1 MSFQHVLHQLFQVQL
16 EQISTWRNQ
25 DSLTLSSPSVWFSF
39 HSLLCAESMVHWIE
53 KSHHVS
59 TAPALLVKRSH
70 VVFTGC
76 ALARS
81 VQKLVQV
88 LLLLVADLELLVRH
102 AHHLSGLLL
111 GGLEGEGIV
120 SCCSWTFSLRGF
132 YGSLLRVDLHE
143 NHQAQD
149 EQPPFGA
156 ALLDRW
162 KIFAH
167 LCRVHDPGV
176 SFARAH
182 GSSAV
187 RERLLRLGD
196 PLEGEDLRLGAAH
209 RSEIKVR
216 LLLKEVACRDW
227 EEQTVWSGE
236 HC

>member
-1 MSFQHVLHQLFQVQL
+1 MSFQHVLHQLFQVQ
-16 EQISTWRNQ
+16 Q
-25 DSLTLSSPSVWFSF
+25 DCLKLSSPSVISF

-76 ALARS
+76 ARARS
-81 VQKLVQV
+81 VQKLVQA

-111 GGLEGEGIV
+111 GGLEGEDIVRCGIGAR
-120 SCCSWTFSLRGF
+120 WTFSLRWF
-132 YGSLLRVDLHE
+132 NCSLLRVDLHE

-149 EQPPFGA
+149 KQPPFGA

-167 LCRVHDPGV
+167 LCWVHDPGV

-182 GSSAV
+182 WSSAV

-216 LLLKEVACRDW
+216 LLLLEEVACRDW